1 MKNQSDH
8 WFSRQNHTIKRRVKG
23 RPSLSNKGNPLWIG
37 TRERSPW
44 EYVTTFLIRNLTLLK
59 LKQFERNIRFPWNCL
74 ALSFGIC
81 LYCNCCYNQ
90 PWYKTKINQTTVF
103 WLLSFFVAI
112 VAIIFEKT
120 RKTIYIS
127 GERGSAL
134 LTGYFRVPKTLTFT
148 TRPSVK
154 PFLWNEFYLHENK
167 KSFSYQWLR
176 N

>member
-1 MKNQSDH
+1 MKTGSWDE
-8 WFSRQNHTIKRRVKG
+8 NHTIKCRVKG
-23 RPSLSNKGNPLWIG
+23 TPSPSNKGNPFWIE
-37 TRERSPW
+37 TREISPW
-44 EYVTTFLIRNLTLLK
+44 EYVTTFLIRNLVSSLIK
-59 LKQFERNIRFPWNCL
+59 FKRFDFVEIVG
-74 ALSFGIC
+74 LSFWIC
-81 LYCNCCYNQ
+81 LFDNCCWPSWYN
-90 PWYKTKINQTTVF
+90 TRINQTTVF